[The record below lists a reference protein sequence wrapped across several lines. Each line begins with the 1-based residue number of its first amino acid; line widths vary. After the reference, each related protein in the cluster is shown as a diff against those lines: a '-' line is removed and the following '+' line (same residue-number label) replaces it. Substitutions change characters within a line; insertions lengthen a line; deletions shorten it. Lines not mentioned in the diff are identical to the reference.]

1 MLSPERSSIA
11 LGARLFE
18 EMLQRMPGM
27 DAIFFCNDDIAQ
39 GGLLAANRLKVAVPG
54 RIAIAG
60 FNDLAGS
67 DQMVPPLTTI
77 RTPRGEIG
85 RAGAAM
91 LLGLMRGELGEPA
104 RVELDYQLIVR
115 EST

>member
-1 MLSPERSSIA
+1 
-11 LGARLFE
+11 
-18 EMLQRMPGM
+18 
-27 DAIFFCNDDIAQ
+27 
-39 GGLLAANRLKVAVPG
+39 
-54 RIAIAG
+54 IAIAG

-77 RTPRGEIG
+77 RTPRAEVG

-91 LLGLMRGELGEPA
+91 LLGLMRGTLAAPA
-104 RVELDYQLIVR
+104 CEELDYELIVR